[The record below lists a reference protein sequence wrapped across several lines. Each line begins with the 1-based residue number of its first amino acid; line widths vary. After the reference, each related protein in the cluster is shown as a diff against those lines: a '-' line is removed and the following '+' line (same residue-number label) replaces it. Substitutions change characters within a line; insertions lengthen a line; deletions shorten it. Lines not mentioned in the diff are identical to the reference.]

1 MVDPAMLGPR
11 QAERKV
17 MPLLRTM
24 IGDAL
29 RRARLEQGRTLADVA
44 RAAKVSMPY
53 LSELERGRK
62 EGSSEILAAICAAL
76 GLELADLLAGVARRA
91 ATSGSRATAHARA
104 IGSSPAI
111 VSGPAVVGGAVADK
125 TGIGREFTADQLG
138 PAEVI
143 QLGDVRNGRDQLA
156 PSPLPLPAPPG
167 GPSDAVC
174 LLAA

>member
-1 MVDPAMLGPR
+1 MVDPAMLGRR
-11 QAERKV
+11 QAERRV

-76 GLELADLLAGVARRA
+76 GVELADLLAGVARRA
-91 ATSGSRATAHARA
+91 ATSGSGATARARA
-104 IGSSPAI
+104 IGGSRAI
-111 VSGPAVVGGAVADK
+111 VSGPAVLGGEVADK
-125 TGIGREFTADQLG
+125 TGIGLTADQLG

-143 QLGDVRNGRDQLA
+143 QLGDVRDGRDQLA

-167 GPSDAVC
+167 GAGDAVC